1 LFVNVPPTVPA
12 HKVANAI
19 KGRSSRYLRQEF
31 PHLLKLPSL
40 WTHSYFVSTAGNV
53 SSETVRRYIEEQRHH
68 DVTWR
73 DLKVKVNTTSPAWTT
88 GVLCFSSYLIK
99 LTRTLGTMRFIW
111 AIRCLSSSLTTLVE
125 QLVTSLTNPII
136 SFSSTAVRFLFNLAP
151 VALTC

>member
-1 LFVNVPPTVPA
+1 MQQYRRNKNSVSLVNYHLVWIPKRRKKVLVGDVEVRLRQIIWEVCQENQWSIIALEIMADHVHLFVNVPPTVPP

-68 DVTWR
+68 D
-73 DLKVKVNTTSPAWTT
+73 TT
-88 GVLCFSSYLIK
+88 
-99 LTRTLGTMRFIW
+99 
-111 AIRCLSSSLTTLVE
+111 
-125 QLVTSLTNPII
+125 
-136 SFSSTAVRFLFNLAP
+136 
-151 VALTC
+151 